1 MKKFLFLSC
10 ALVCL
15 FAAGAA
21 HAQNI
26 KVGTIDMQKIFNAYY
41 KTKDASVHIEAER
54 AAAEKELHDRED
66 AYKDTMDQIKRLND
80 ELQNPGLSDAK
91 RGDITKIR
99 EEKINE
105 FKNLDREIQEFRA
118 TREKELEQE
127 SVRKR
132 SEIVADIMKL
142 VNAKA
147 KSDNYDY
154 VFDRSGLNLSGVPT
168 VIFARDAVDFSDEI
182 IKQLAATKPKDS
194 GTATPE
200 PAASTPQPT
209 DRSKNP

>member
-1 MKKFLFLSC
+1 MKKLLVLSC
-10 ALVCL
+10 AFLCL

-21 HAQNI
+21 NAQTMKI
-26 KVGTIDMQKIFNAYY
+26 GTIDMQKIFNAYY

-54 AAAEKELHDRED
+54 SQAEKDLHDRED

-91 RGDITKIR
+91 RGDITKTR
-99 EEKINE
+99 EQKINE
-105 FKNLDREIQEFRA
+105 FKQLDREIQEFRA
-118 TREKELEQE
+118 AREKELEQE
-127 SVRKR
+127 SIRKR

-142 VNAKA
+142 VNAKV

-168 VIFARDAVDFSDEI
+168 VVFARDSVDFSDEI
-182 IKQLAATKPKDS
+182 IAALNKNKPRDTS
-194 GTATPE
+194 TPAPASSATPKGLDK
-200 PAASTPQPT
+200 SQQP
-209 DRSKNP
+209 